1 MDERRGQDLWRRLDG
16 PEHDQLRTVC
26 VMVQYHVAVD
36 AVAMSTSG
44 RGWVTT
50 VATDEWATRLEEY
63 QHTLGEGPTTD
74 VERSGLAVLTP
85 DLRTTWRHWPV
96 FTERAT
102 ASSLA
107 AVFAVPIPDTHGNP
121 IGTLTLYR
129 RTPGPLSTAE
139 LRHLA
144 VMADFAATLI
154 DARRDAVEPA
164 ATHLDV
170 ATGLIAARH
179 AVSRED
185 ALVLLRAHAYVQ
197 DRPLHAIAEAILG
210 EDPDHPSP
218 DDGR

>member
-1 MDERRGQDLWRRLDG
+1 
-16 PEHDQLRTVC
+16 VC

-85 DLRTTWRHWPV
+85 DVHTKWRHWPV

-102 ASSLA
+102 ASALA
-107 AVFAVPIPDTHGNP
+107 AVFAVPIPDAYGNP

-129 RTPGPLSTAE
+129 RTPGPLSMSE

-144 VMADFAATLI
+144 VMAGFAATLI
-154 DARRDAVEPA
+154 ESRRDALEPA
-164 ATHLDV
+164 ATHLDA

-197 DRPLHAIAEAILG
+197 DRPLHAIVEAVLG
-210 EDPDHPSP
+210 EDLDHTSL